1 MVVDDERCEN
11 IKALNTTLYFTDD
24 NNHYYTC
31 SKQIENCLTCQGKKI
46 CSKCK
51 ENYTILK
58 KKKIWRMCWIK
69 GYWK

>member
-31 SKQIENCLTCQGKKI
+31 SKQIENCLTCQGKKYVQ
-46 CSKCK
+46 
-51 ENYTILK
+51 NV
-58 KKKIWRMCWIK
+58 KKIILF
-69 GYWK
+69 